1 MVTVIIFATTAVFVG
16 CEKKENPV
24 VEQRKDA
31 LKRQKEQQII
41 GGYFTQWSPKG
52 HKGHGRLGNKVCVD
66 GKGRCFLWVSSKR
79 SLARTWMNSALL

>member
-1 MVTVIIFATTAVFVG
+1 MKRYKFIAIFAMLIGIATTAVFVG

-41 GGYFTQWSPKG
+41 GGYLVQWSPEG
-52 HKGHGRLGNKVCVD
+52 YKGHGRWEIKFV
-66 GKGRCFLWVSSKR
+66 
-79 SLARTWMNSALL
+79 